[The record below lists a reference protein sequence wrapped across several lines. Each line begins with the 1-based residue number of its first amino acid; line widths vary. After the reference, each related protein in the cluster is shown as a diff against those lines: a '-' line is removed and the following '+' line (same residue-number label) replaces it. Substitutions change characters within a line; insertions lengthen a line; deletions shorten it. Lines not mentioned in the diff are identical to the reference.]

1 MKFISASPAPDY
13 QNGYCGIS
21 LNIKKGQEAVGE
33 IYVKLKYLGKKSN
46 KINKRTVQNKPAQG
60 RFLSRN
66 K

>member
-33 IYVKLKYLGKKSN
+33 IYVKLKYLGKQEEY
-46 KINKRTVQNKPAQG
+46 RYCTVDGQYTYVVYV
-60 RFLSRN
+60 LCM
-66 K
+66 